1 MNEQEPAATTER
13 AGAKRRCP
21 EEARQHYRRAG
32 ESGASV
38 DGCRKRDVKPA
49 TVRWKPDRA
58 ETVYRLRLR
67 QRRFPSGKSPA
78 GRHNRKK
85 NRQNSDISQY
95 AIGMATI
102 GNDNDNDNDNAEIIN
117 RTGISPTG
125 YNTSI
130 LIL

>member
-1 MNEQEPAATTER
+1 M
-13 AGAKRRCP
+13 
-21 EEARQHYRRAG
+21 
-32 ESGASV
+32 
-38 DGCRKRDVKPA
+38 
-49 TVRWKPDRA
+49 RWKPGRA

-67 QRRFPSGKSPA
+67 QRRFPSGKSPT

-85 NRQNSDISQY
+85 NQQDSDISQY

-102 GNDNDNDNDNAEIIN
+102 GNDNDNDNAEIIN

-125 YNTSI
+125 YTTSI

>member
-1 MNEQEPAATTER
+1 
-13 AGAKRRCP
+13 
-21 EEARQHYRRAG
+21 
-32 ESGASV
+32 
-38 DGCRKRDVKPA
+38 
-49 TVRWKPDRA
+49 VRWKPDRA

-67 QRRFPSGKSPA
+67 QRRFPSGKSPT

-85 NRQNSDISQY
+85 NRQDSDISQY

-102 GNDNDNDNDNAEIIN
+102 DNDNAEIIN

>member
-1 MNEQEPAATTER
+1 M
-13 AGAKRRCP
+13 
-21 EEARQHYRRAG
+21 
-32 ESGASV
+32 
-38 DGCRKRDVKPA
+38 
-49 TVRWKPDRA
+49 RWKPDRA
-58 ETVYRLRLR
+58 ETVYRLRSR
-67 QRRFPSGKSPA
+67 QRRFPSGKSPT

-85 NRQNSDISQY
+85 NRQDSDISQY

-102 GNDNDNDNDNAEIIN
+102 DNDNAEIIN

>member
-1 MNEQEPAATTER
+1 M
-13 AGAKRRCP
+13 
-21 EEARQHYRRAG
+21 
-32 ESGASV
+32 
-38 DGCRKRDVKPA
+38 
-49 TVRWKPDRA
+49 RWKPDRA

-67 QRRFPSGKSPA
+67 QRRFPSGKSPT

-95 AIGMATI
+95 AIGMASI
-102 GNDNDNDNDNAEIIN
+102 GNANANANANAEIIN

>member
-1 MNEQEPAATTER
+1 M
-13 AGAKRRCP
+13 
-21 EEARQHYRRAG
+21 
-32 ESGASV
+32 
-38 DGCRKRDVKPA
+38 
-49 TVRWKPDRA
+49 RWKPDRA

-67 QRRFPSGKSPA
+67 QRRFPSGKSPT

-95 AIGMATI
+95 ATGMATI
-102 GNDNDNDNDNAEIIN
+102 GNDNDNDNAEIIN

>member
-1 MNEQEPAATTER
+1 
-13 AGAKRRCP
+13 
-21 EEARQHYRRAG
+21 
-32 ESGASV
+32 
-38 DGCRKRDVKPA
+38 
-49 TVRWKPDRA
+49 VRWKPDRA

-67 QRRFPSGKSPA
+67 QRRFPSGKSPT
-78 GRHNRKK
+78 GRHNRMK
-85 NRQNSDISQY
+85 NRQNSDIGQY

-102 GNDNDNDNDNAEIIN
+102 GNDNDNDNAEIIN

>member
-1 MNEQEPAATTER
+1 M
-13 AGAKRRCP
+13 
-21 EEARQHYRRAG
+21 
-32 ESGASV
+32 
-38 DGCRKRDVKPA
+38 
-49 TVRWKPDRA
+49 RWKPDRA

-67 QRRFPSGKSPA
+67 QRRFPSGKSPT

-85 NRQNSDISQY
+85 NRQDSDISQY

-102 GNDNDNDNDNAEIIN
+102 GNGNDNADIIN

>member
-1 MNEQEPAATTER
+1 M
-13 AGAKRRCP
+13 
-21 EEARQHYRRAG
+21 
-32 ESGASV
+32 
-38 DGCRKRDVKPA
+38 
-49 TVRWKPDRA
+49 RWKPDRA

-67 QRRFPSGKSPA
+67 QRRFPSGKSPTD
-78 GRHNRKK
+78 RHNRKK

-102 GNDNDNDNDNAEIIN
+102 DNDNAEIIN

>member
-1 MNEQEPAATTER
+1 
-13 AGAKRRCP
+13 
-21 EEARQHYRRAG
+21 
-32 ESGASV
+32 
-38 DGCRKRDVKPA
+38 
-49 TVRWKPDRA
+49 VRWKPDRA

-102 GNDNDNDNDNAEIIN
+102 GNDNDNDNDNDNAEIIN

-130 LIL
+130 FIL

>member
-1 MNEQEPAATTER
+1 M
-13 AGAKRRCP
+13 
-21 EEARQHYRRAG
+21 
-32 ESGASV
+32 
-38 DGCRKRDVKPA
+38 
-49 TVRWKPDRA
+49 RWKPDRA

-67 QRRFPSGKSPA
+67 QRRFPSGKSPT

-85 NRQNSDISQY
+85 NRQDSDISQY

-102 GNDNDNDNDNAEIIN
+102 GNGNDNDNADIIN

>member
-1 MNEQEPAATTER
+1 M
-13 AGAKRRCP
+13 
-21 EEARQHYRRAG
+21 
-32 ESGASV
+32 
-38 DGCRKRDVKPA
+38 
-49 TVRWKPDRA
+49 RWKPDRA

-67 QRRFPSGKSPA
+67 QRRFPSGKSPT

-85 NRQNSDISQY
+85 NRQDSDISQY

-102 GNDNDNDNDNAEIIN
+102 DNDNAEIIN